1 MLTGGVDAGADLG
14 ADHDRALCLP
24 AEHVAEFG
32 ALVEDLVHAA
42 AEEVDEHQ
50 LGDRSQTSRGRP
62 DGGADET
69 RLGDRGIQD
78 PVATELLDE
87 TLGDAHR
94 PAPGII
100 VHEVIDHGAAGDV
113 LAQEDDGGILAHGD
127 LQCLVDGLL
136 VGHRA
141 RRGFGDHQCL
151 LASRISVRA
160 RHAVSVRGS
169 LNR

>member
-1 MLTGGVDAGADLG
+1 MTPGMLTAGADAGADLG
-14 ADHDRALCLP
+14 ANSDGALCLP

-32 ALVEDLVHAA
+32 TLIEDLIHAA
-42 AEEVDEHQ
+42 AEEVDEHEF
-50 LGDRSQTSRGRP
+50 GNRSQTSSGRP

-87 TLGDAHR
+87 TLCDAHW

-100 VHEVIDHGAAGDV
+100 VHEVIDHGTARDV
-113 LAQEDDGGILAHGD
+113 LAQENDGWILAHRD
-127 LQCLVDGLL
+127 LQCLMNRLL
-136 VGHRA
+136 VGHCA

-151 LASRISVRA
+151 LRESEID
-160 RHAVSVRGS
+160 
-169 LNR
+169 